1 MASHPTQSLEQ
12 SRLQL
17 VPGGGVDGRRPRVV
31 IVGAGFAGL
40 SVAKRLA
47 KAPLDITLIDRENH
61 HLFQP
66 LLYQVATAGL
76 SPADIAWPI
85 RGLVRDQRNTRVLLG
100 AVTGVDCGR
109 KRVIMA
115 DRNIAYDVLVLA
127 TGATHG
133 YFGNDRWAAHAP
145 GLKTIDDATEIRRRL
160 LLAFER
166 AEMESDARERE
177 RLLTFVIVGGGPTGV
192 EMAGAVVELARKA
205 LAADFRAID
214 PRQTHVLLVEAGPRL
229 LPGFP
234 EPLSRHAEQV
244 LRRVGVDVRLQQAVT
259 HCIATGVALGDE
271 RVSAGTVI
279 WAAGIVASPAADWLA
294 VAGDRVGRVLVGPDL
309 RPPGM
314 ADVFVI
320 GDTALARDVAG
331 KPLPGIA
338 PVAKQQGVYVAEAI
352 KAYLAGKAAPLPFRY
367 RDRGLLATIGRKTAV
382 IAFGRLRLKGWFAWW
397 IWGIAHI
404 YFLISLRNRLLVMT
418 QWLWSYVSFE
428 RGARLI
434 TGIRTILEPDRLGGR
449 DDDARPPDGRTKSG
463 LNNLRRAGRGHRRP
477 PAYLSQHGQQR

>member
-1 MASHPTQSLEQ
+1 MALDVWAPSSGSCEGEQRRMTSHLAQFLKQ
-12 SRLQL
+12 SRFQL
-17 VPGGGVDGRRPRVV
+17 APGGAGGRRPRVV

-47 KAPLDITLIDRENH
+47 KAPVDITLIDRENH

-85 RGLVRDQRNTRVLLG
+85 RSLVRGQRNTRVLLG
-100 AVTGVDCGR
+100 AVTGVDCVR

-115 DRNIAYDVLVLA
+115 QRHIAYDTLVLA

-133 YFGNDRWAAHAP
+133 YFGHDGWAAHAP
-145 GLKTIDDATEIRRRL
+145 GLKTIDDATEMRRRL

-177 RLLTFVIVGGGPTGV
+177 RLLTIVIVGGGPTGV
-192 EMAGAVVELARKA
+192 EMAGAVVELARQA

-214 PRQTHVLLVEAGPRL
+214 PKQTHVLLVEAGPRL
-229 LPGFP
+229 LPSFP
-234 EPLSRHAEQV
+234 EPLSRHAEQA

-259 HCIATGVALGDE
+259 HCSTTGVTLGE
-271 RVSAGTVI
+271 ESVSAGTVI
-279 WAAGIVASPAADWLA
+279 WAAGIVASPAVDWLA

-309 RPPGM
+309 RAPGM
-314 ADVFVI
+314 DDVFVI
-320 GDTALARDVAG
+320 GDTALAHDVAG
-331 KPLPGIA
+331 RPLPGIA
-338 PVAKQQGVYVAEAI
+338 PVAKQQGAYVAEAI
-352 KAYLAGKAAPLPFRY
+352 KASLGGNPAPLPFRY
-367 RDRGLLATIGRKTAV
+367 RDRGLLATVGRKTAV
-382 IAFGRLRLKGWFAWW
+382 IAFGRLQLKGRSAWW

-404 YFLISLRNRLLVMT
+404 YFLISLRNRLIVMT

-434 TGIRTILEPDRLGGR
+434 TGIRSESEYRE
-449 DDDARPPDGRTKSG
+449 
-463 LNNLRRAGRGHRRP
+463 
-477 PAYLSQHGQQR
+477 

>member
-1 MASHPTQSLEQ
+1 MALNVWAPLSDSCKSEQRRMTSHLAQSLKKNRSQ
-12 SRLQL
+12 PA
-17 VPGGGVDGRRPRVV
+17 PGCAGNQRPRVV

-47 KAPLDITLIDRENH
+47 KAAVDITLIDRENH

-85 RGLVRDQRNTRVLLG
+85 RSLVRGQRNTRVLLG
-100 AVTGVDCGR
+100 AVTGVDCVH

-115 DRNIAYDVLVLA
+115 QRHIAYDVLVLA

-133 YFGNDRWAAHAP
+133 YFGNDSWAAHAP
-145 GLKTIDDATEIRRRL
+145 GLKTIDDATEMRRRL

-177 RLLTFVIVGGGPTGV
+177 RLLTIVIVGGGPTGV

-214 PRQTHVLLVEAGPRL
+214 PKQTHVLLVEAGPRL
-229 LPGFP
+229 LPSFP
-234 EPLSRHAEQV
+234 EPLSRHAEQA

-259 HCIATGVALGDE
+259 HCSATGVSLGE
-271 RVSAGTVI
+271 ESVSAGTVI
-279 WAAGIVASPAADWLA
+279 WAAGIAASPAADWLA

-314 ADVFVI
+314 DDVFVI
-320 GDTALARDVAG
+320 GDTALAHDVAG
-331 KPLPGIA
+331 RPLPGIA
-338 PVAKQQGVYVAEAI
+338 PVAKQQGAYVAEAI
-352 KAYLAGKAAPLPFRY
+352 RASLDGKPAPLPFRY
-367 RDRGLLATIGRKTAV
+367 RDRGLLATVGRKTAV
-382 IAFGRLRLKGWFAWW
+382 IAFGRLQLKGWSAWW
-397 IWGIAHI
+397 VWGIAHI
-404 YFLISLRNRLLVMT
+404 YFLISLRNRLIVMT

-434 TGIRTILEPDRLGGR
+434 TGIRRKSEDRE
-449 DDDARPPDGRTKSG
+449 
-463 LNNLRRAGRGHRRP
+463 
-477 PAYLSQHGQQR
+477 

>member
-1 MASHPTQSLEQ
+1 M
-12 SRLQL
+12 
-17 VPGGGVDGRRPRVV
+17 PGGGVDARRPRVV

-47 KAPLDITLIDRENH
+47 KAQVDITLIDRENH

-66 LLYQVATAGL
+66 LLYQVATTGL

-85 RGLVRDQRNTRVLLG
+85 RGLVWHQRNTRVLLG
-100 AVTGVDCGR
+100 AVTGVDCVR

-133 YFGNDRWAAHAP
+133 YFGNDSWAAHAP

-160 LLAFER
+160 LLVFER

-177 RLLTFVIVGGGPTGV
+177 RLLTIVIVGGGPTGV
-192 EMAGAVVELARKA
+192 EMAGTVVELARKA

-214 PRQTHVLLVEAGPRL
+214 PQQTRVLLVEAGPRL
-229 LPGFP
+229 LPSFP
-234 EPLSRHAEQV
+234 EPLSRYAEQT
-244 LRRVGVDVRLQQAVT
+244 LWRLGVDVHLKQAVT
-259 HCIATGVALGDE
+259 HCSATGVTLGDE
-271 RVSAGTVI
+271 NVSAGTVI
-279 WAAGIVASPAADWLA
+279 WAAGIAASPAADWLA

-314 ADVFVI
+314 SDVFVI
-320 GDTALARDVAG
+320 GDTALAHDVAG
-331 KPLPGIA
+331 EPLPGIA
-338 PVAKQQGVYVAEAI
+338 PVAKQQGAYVAEAI
-352 KAYLAGKAAPLPFRY
+352 KARLLGKTAPPAFRY
-367 RDRGLLATIGRKTAV
+367 RDRGQLATVGRKAAV
-382 IAFGRLRLKGWFAWW
+382 IAFGRMQFKGWFAWW

-404 YFLISLRNRLLVMT
+404 YFLISLRNRLIVMT

-434 TGIRTILEPDRLGGR
+434 TGM
-449 DDDARPPDGRTKSG
+449 RTKSEFCE
-463 LNNLRRAGRGHRRP
+463 
-477 PAYLSQHGQQR
+477 

>member
-1 MASHPTQSLEQ
+1 MASHSTQSLKQ

-17 VPGGGVDGRRPRVV
+17 VLGGGVDGRRSRVV

-47 KAPLDITLIDRENH
+47 KAPVDITLIDRENH

-85 RGLVRDQRNTRVLLG
+85 RGLVRHQRNTRVLLG
-100 AVTGVDCGR
+100 AVTSVDCVR

-133 YFGNDRWAAHAP
+133 YFGNDSWAAHAP
-145 GLKTIDDATEIRRRL
+145 ALKTIDDATEIRRRL

-166 AEMESDARERE
+166 AEMESDARERK
-177 RLLTFVIVGGGPTGV
+177 RLLTIVIVGGGPTGV

-214 PRQTHVLLVEAGPRL
+214 PRQTRVLLVEAGPRL
-229 LPGFP
+229 LPSFP
-234 EPLSRHAEQV
+234 EPLSRYAEQT
-244 LRRVGVDVRLQQAVT
+244 LWRLGVDVHLKQAVT
-259 HCIATGVALGDE
+259 HCSATGVTLGDE
-271 RVSAGTVI
+271 NVSAGTVI
-279 WAAGIVASPAADWLA
+279 WAAGIAASPAADWLA

-314 ADVFVI
+314 SDVFVI
-320 GDTALARDVAG
+320 GDTALAHDVAG
-331 KPLPGIA
+331 EPLPGIA
-338 PVAKQQGVYVAEAI
+338 PVAKQQGAYVAEAI
-352 KAYLAGKAAPLPFRY
+352 KARLLGKTAPPAFRY
-367 RDRGLLATIGRKTAV
+367 RDRGQLATVGRKAAV
-382 IAFGRLRLKGWFAWW
+382 IAFGRMQLKGWFAWW

-404 YFLISLRNRLLVMT
+404 YFLISLRNRLIVMT

-434 TGIRTILEPDRLGGR
+434 TGM
-449 DDDARPPDGRTKSG
+449 RTKSEFCE
-463 LNNLRRAGRGHRRP
+463 
-477 PAYLSQHGQQR
+477 